1 MYLEFVKIGFF
12 FERERILEVIN
23 APCQSLIVGLLGTA
37 ITPKCQ
43 GSSQHG
49 DHRQGTKCFV
59 VLCFHVNF
67 FFFFFTWSS
76 YFETNFVCV
85 HRPC

>member
-67 FFFFFTWSS
+67 FFFFTWSS